1 MDRSLTNE
9 KGLMKDSIV
18 ENIKL
23 NRNKR
28 QFMPGVTPPND
39 YFGKNWNFKKVKK
52 YPY

>member
-1 MDRSLTNE
+1 MDRSLTNKNGLESLVE
-9 KGLMKDSIV
+9 KIQF
-18 ENIKL
+18 

-52 YPY
+52 YPF